1 LNRENLCR
9 HAGVWRRHIPSAT
22 ALCMPRRKLRA
33 ARWIQHRTPRG
44 SISVAGNPT
53 DDKNACTKVS
63 DARRRGFSFSNP
75 DHPGSVVFCSVLHP
89 CTLRDHHLASP
100 RKFLNLYIIAT
111 GGPAWSH
118 EVRGV
123 PHQRPAVPNLLN
135 DSAAIRRPV
144 YGATFK
150 LVVFPL
156 PPGPLFTAKQH
167 ATKPKFISLRHD
179 ALHQTPPHN
188 LHRAS
193 LLLHPVEGST
203 HCTSG
208 SRVPT
213 GGTGR
218 SVVRIGSLMITSEAV

>member
-1 LNRENLCR
+1 
-9 HAGVWRRHIPSAT
+9 
-22 ALCMPRRKLRA
+22 MPRRKLRA

-167 ATKPKFISLRHD
+167 ATKPHSFPFAMMLSTKPHLITYIEHPCSCIPSKVLPIVLRVRGLQPAEQAD
-179 ALHQTPPHN
+179 
-188 LHRAS
+188 
-193 LLLHPVEGST
+193 
-203 HCTSG
+203 
-208 SRVPT
+208 
-213 GGTGR
+213 R
-218 SVVRIGSLMITSEAV
+218 SCASEAS